1 VPLFGIRIMP
11 WSYYYDA
18 NAQEDDIYDA
28 NAQEDAIYDAN
39 AQEDAIMVWESVA
52 KVGFLKKMTLVP
64 VKLLGVKSDRLT
76 IGVF

>member
-11 WSYYYDA
+11 WSYY
-18 NAQEDDIYDA
+18 YDA